1 MVERPDPIESEDAAF
16 IERVAAGL
24 RSPERL
30 DPSFEDRLMARVRVE
45 ARANRAE
52 TRPWWRKPRVVR
64 FAPLTGL
71 ALAAGISA
79 FLVLSGIAIG
89 SKMRLRSSGQIG
101 ATAVADAHARTDTVQ
116 VVRFVFVDQR
126 AKSIELVGD
135 FNEWTKGAT
144 KLTPSGAPGVWAVSI
159 PLSPGRHEYAF
170 IINGIKWSTDPL
182 AIRSSDDFDT
192 ESSVIHVGSSA
203 ESAT

>member
-1 MVERPDPIESEDAAF
+1 MIERPDPMESDDAAL
-16 IERVAAGL
+16 IERMAAAL

-30 DPSFEDRLMARVRVE
+30 DPSFEDRLMAKVRVE
-45 ARANRAE
+45 GRANSAE
-52 TRPWWRKPRVVR
+52 TRTWWRKPRVVR
-64 FAPLTGL
+64 FAPLTGV

-89 SKMRLRSSGQIG
+89 SRISLRSSGQTS
-101 ATAVADAHARTDTVQ
+101 APTVADVHARTDTVQ

-126 AKSIELVGD
+126 AKTIELVGD
-135 FNEWTKGAT
+135 FNAWTKGAT
-144 KLTPSGAPGVWAVSI
+144 KLAPSGAPGVWAVSI
-159 PLSPGRHEYAF
+159 PLAPGRHEYAF

-192 ESSVIHVGSSA
+192 ESSVIHVSSSA